1 MTRFAEEL
9 RRAKLEPHEL
19 VLRFRAST
27 IVRVVVQLP
36 IAAAGAV
43 LHFPTYRLV
52 GFLAKRFA
60 RGETEMM
67 ATMKF
72 IGSLLLYP
80 LTWIAY
86 AVIAYRYFGAVA
98 AIVALLVIPLLGFE
112 AYRIFETADV
122 LAGRLRAMRRRDLV
136 AARESLRN
144 EFLTVARDIITPP
157 ANPERKERSP

>member
-1 MTRFAEEL
+1 
-9 RRAKLEPHEL
+9 
-19 VLRFRAST
+19 
-27 IVRVVVQLP
+27 LP

-43 LHFPTYRLV
+43 LHYPTYRLV

-60 RGETEMM
+60 KGETELM

-86 AVIAYRYFGAVA
+86 AVIAYHYLGAIA
-98 AIVALLVIPLLGFE
+98 AVGALLIVPILGFE

-122 LAGRLRAMRRRDLV
+122 LIGRLRAMRRRDLV
-136 AARESLRN
+136 AARETLRN
-144 EFLTVARDIITPP
+144 EFLAVARDIIAPSTTP
-157 ANPERKERSP
+157 